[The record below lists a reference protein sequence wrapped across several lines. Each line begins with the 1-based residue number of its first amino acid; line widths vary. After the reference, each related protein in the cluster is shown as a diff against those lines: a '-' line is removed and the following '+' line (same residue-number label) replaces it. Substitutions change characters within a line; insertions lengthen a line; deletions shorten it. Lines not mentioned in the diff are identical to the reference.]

1 MLDIYFLS
9 GKINSLEK
17 KFIDYEKC
25 EKLIESKTI
34 EEFVNL
40 IEGTF
45 FKLPSHIMKV
55 EEIFEF
61 FENERIKLLE
71 EIKKIFDGKF
81 LYFFLLKYDY
91 NNLANLIENKN
102 NFFICGITDFYIL
115 KDAYINNNFSKIP
128 EIFKDII
135 IKIKSQNQVEEKL
148 LTLKIDYYEKIYEIS
163 KKISDFINGYVKIE
177 IDFANL
183 GTYLNLKLFE
193 KKIEVEKFIKSG
205 KIKRESFLDEEKLKK
220 SFFSVYKNQ
229 LILSEEEIEMER
241 YKMVIDYLKYARIKA
256 DGIDKIVSFYLA
268 REIEIENLQ
277 RLTISKFYKQDENFL
292 RKIMIKPYQYK

>member
-17 KFIDYEKC
+17 KFVDYEKC
-25 EKLIESKTI
+25 EKLLESKTI
-34 EEFVNL
+34 EEFISL
-40 IEGTF
+40 LEGTF
-45 FKLPSHIMKV
+45 FKPPSHITKI

-102 NFFICGITDFYIL
+102 NFSVCGIIDFYIL
-115 KDAYINNNFSKIP
+115 KDAYLNNNFSKIS
-128 EIFKDII
+128 EILKDII
-135 IKIKSQNQVEEKL
+135 IKIKSQNQLEEKL
-148 LTLKIDYYEKIYEIS
+148 LILKIDYYEKIYEIS

-183 GTYLNLKLFE
+183 NTYLNLKIFE
-193 KKIEVEKFIKSG
+193 KKIGVEKFIKSG
-205 KIKRESFLDEEKLKK
+205 RIKRENFLDEEKLKK
-220 SFFSVYKNQ
+220 SFVSIYKNQ

-241 YKMVIDYLKYARIKA
+241 YKMVIDYLKYARIKPY
-256 DGIDKIVSFYLA
+256 GIDKIVSFYLA

-292 RKIMIKPYQYK
+292 RKILIKPYQYK